1 MYQNVSIHFPA
12 YGHLKYFL
20 FLLRTSRLQ
29 QIFLYVSQCACV
41 REFLQVSTPSR
52 WLWVH
57 SGCTFNCIKFCQIA
71 LQRSGRTSQW
81 VLGDIVSLTRS
92 IWAKRTLPTP
102 AWPDRNW
109 QVAVIP
115 SSIITA
121 AEWADLCPQK
131 TLTGSCNVLRI
142 LCDEIFNPS
151 LPYMAGKW
159 LAGGCVSRT
168 HLSESQPTL
177 LHNWTT
183 FCKFN

>member
-1 MYQNVSIHFPA
+1 MCLRVHMCGSFSTGQHLAGDFEFIGSAPSIVLNFA
-12 YGHLKYFL
+12 K
-20 FLLRTSRLQ
+20 LLSRGVAGPYSELSV
-29 QIFLYVSQCACV
+29 IF
-41 REFLQVSTPSR
+41 
-52 WLWVH
+52 
-57 SGCTFNCIKFCQIA
+57 
-71 LQRSGRTSQW
+71 
-81 VLGDIVSLTRS
+81 VSLTGS
-92 IWAKRTLPTP
+92 IQAKCTLPTP

-131 TLTGSCNVLRI
+131 TLPGSWNVFRI